1 MAKKESNLRNMLF
14 ALLLITLVASASLGG
29 IYQLTKEPIAAAKLE
44 KKNNAIKQVIPEFD
58 NSPTNEVYKEAV
70 NGDTIYFYPGR
81 KGEELVGTAVETFS
95 MLGFSGEIK
104 VMVGFLPD
112 GTINDVAVLEHEET
126 PGLGDKMER
135 KKSDWSLQFQG
146 KDPGDFRL
154 MVKKDGGDV
163 DAITASTISSRA
175 FCDALSKAYE
185 KYKSIN
191 DNK

>member
-58 NSPTNEVYKEAV
+58 NSPTSEVYKEAV

-135 KKSDWSLQFQG
+135 KKSEWSLQFQG

-175 FCDALSKAYE
+175 FCDALAKAWE
-185 KYKSIN
+185 KYMSIN

>member
-1 MAKKESNLRNMLF
+1 MAKKESNLKNMLI
-14 ALLLITLVASASLGG
+14 ALLAITLIASASLGG
-29 IYQLTKEPIAAAKLE
+29 IYELTKEPIAAAKLE

-58 NSPTNEVYKEAV
+58 NNPTSEVYKAAID
-70 NGDTIYFYPGR
+70 GDTLYFYPGK
-81 KGEELVGTAVETFS
+81 KGGDIVGTAVETFTN
-95 MLGFSGEIK
+95 LGFSGEIK

-135 KKSDWSLQFQG
+135 KKSDWSVQFQG
-146 KDPGDFRL
+146 KNPETFHL
-154 MVKKDGGDV
+154 LVKKDGGDV

-175 FCDALSKAYE
+175 FCDALARAYE
-185 KYKSIN
+185 EYISIN

>member
-1 MAKKESNLRNMLF
+1 MAKKESNLKNMLI
-14 ALLLITLVASASLGG
+14 ALLAITLIASASLGG
-29 IYQLTKEPIAAAKLE
+29 IYELTKEPIAAAKLE

-58 NSPTNEVYKEAV
+58 NNPTSEVYKAAID
-70 NGDTIYFYPGR
+70 GDTLYFYPGK
-81 KGEELVGTAVETFS
+81 KGGDIVGTAVETFTN
-95 MLGFSGEIK
+95 LGFSGEIK

-135 KKSDWSLQFQG
+135 KKSDWSVQFQG
-146 KDPGDFRL
+146 KNPETFHL
-154 MVKKDGGDV
+154 LVKKDGGDV

-175 FCDALSKAYE
+175 FCDALTRAYE
-185 KYKSIN
+185 EYISIN

>member
-1 MAKKESNLRNMLF
+1 MAKKESNLKNMLF
-14 ALLLITLVASASLGG
+14 ALLLITLIASASLGG
-29 IYQLTKEPIAAAKLE
+29 IYQITKEPIAAAKLE
-44 KKNNAIKQVIPEFD
+44 KKNNAIMQVIPEFD
-58 NSPTNEVYKEAV
+58 NIPTSEVYKEPV
-70 NGDTIYFYPGR
+70 NGDTLYFYPGR
-81 KGEELVGTAVETFS
+81 KGGELVGTAVETFTR
-95 MLGFSGEIK
+95 LGFSGEIK

-146 KDPGDFRL
+146 KNPDDFRL

-175 FCDALSKAYE
+175 FCEALTRAYE